1 MQDVSHDQK
10 LEFDELLQQVVDL
23 LKSEQRSS
31 YRAIKKR
38 FRLADDDLEAIK
50 DELID
55 AKRLAVDE
63 KGKVL
68 VWAGPGSYGAGG
80 MDEARTT
87 VTPGVLPPEAERRQL
102 TVVFCDMVG
111 STQLAGRLDP
121 EDWRELLQQY
131 QSCVSGVVD
140 LFDGHIAQYLGDG
153 ILIYFGFP
161 RAHADDA
168 RRAVRAGLEIMQAIE
183 SLNERLRAERGFCL
197 RVRIG
202 VHTGPVVVGDI
213 GAGSRHEQLALGETP
228 NLAARLEGIAE
239 PGTLLISGDT
249 HKLLDQQFHYE
260 ALGEKQLK
268 GIAGPVSVYRVLADS
283 GIRSRFDRAAT
294 GMFLPLIGRQAEMDW
309 LVSHWEKAAVGN
321 GQSVLI
327 TGEHGVGK
335 SRLVQALKEY
345 VSGHSGRWGVMR
357 GSPYF
362 HNTPLHPVIDIWRE
376 AMGWRSEDSD
386 ADKLEKLE
394 SSLGQSYMPLAESVP
409 LFAPLFRLPLPS
421 GKYPRLAL
429 SPERQKRKTMD
440 ILTRLVLEFGY
451 RRPFMLVV
459 EDLQL
464 IDPTTA
470 EWLLMLVHRVE
481 SARLMLLFTCQ
492 PSVTVSCV
500 PAKHVSVLNIDR
512 LEGGDVARMVLAVTG
527 GKKLPDEVVAQIIDR
542 TDGIPAAVE
551 EVTKMLLESDLLAE
565 EGDHYRLIGSLETM
579 GIPATLQDS
588 LMARLD
594 QLATAKPVAQLC
606 ATIGR
611 YFDFEIVAAMS
622 ALDRETLTGELN
634 RLVRAGVLAQRGE
647 PPEASYN
654 FRHSMLQQ
662 AAYQSLLK
670 KTRRSYHRQI
680 AETLRRRFPHTPA
693 EVLAYHY
700 TEAGSPIEAAEYW
713 RKAGEAA
720 IKQSANQ
727 EAVAHLTRGL
737 DLVRDIPDSCE
748 KTELDLNL
756 QINLGPAMI
765 ALKGWAAPE
774 VAEIYTRARELSQQ
788 IKDTS
793 QAPKA
798 LLGLAAFHIV
808 RADYRTAHEII
819 RELFELAEQEDSVE
833 AEVAAEATLGCILM
847 SLGQPAE
854 AVEHLKKGLTDPLPA
869 KHVWLSYHYGQ
880 HPRVFCLAMTGRALW
895 LLGYPDQALAC
906 ATEAVEAAREVSHP
920 LSEAF
925 ALEWLGGVHLS
936 RREYDAARTVARQ
949 ALALSTDQ
957 GFPMYKATATL
968 MRGSVLVEE
977 GSGDEGIALIR
988 DGLKDIQA
996 TGARANLPYYFSLL
1010 AESYASLSM
1019 TTESLETLGRA
1030 FEIIKVTGES
1040 WWLAEMHRLR
1050 GETLRLTGEADGT
1063 VEVCFQEALQVAR
1076 HQKSKSL
1083 ELRAVLSL
1091 GRIWSDRGNTVEARE
1106 LIVPVLDSFGE
1117 GLASGDLAQATDFLS
1132 TLKT

>member
-1 MQDVSHDQK
+1 MQDVSHHQE
-10 LEFDELLQQVVDL
+10 LQFDELLQQVVDL

-38 FRLADDDLEAIK
+38 FRLTDDDMEAIK

-55 AKRLAVDE
+55 AKHLAVDE

-68 VWAGPGSYGAGG
+68 VWTGGRSADGGYGNGAQGK
-80 MDEARTT
+80 
-87 VTPGVLPPEAERRQL
+87 VTPGILPPDAERRQL
-102 TVVFCDMVG
+102 TVLFCDMVG

-121 EDWRELLQQY
+121 EDWRDLLQQY
-131 QSCVSGVVD
+131 QGCVSGVVD
-140 LFDGHIAQYLGDG
+140 LFDGYVAQYLGDG

-161 RAHADDA
+161 LAHADDA
-168 RRAVRAGLEIMQAIE
+168 RRAVRCSLEILHAIE
-183 SLNERLRAERGFCL
+183 SLNERLRVERSLRL

-202 VHTGPVVVGDI
+202 IHTGPVVVGDV
-213 GAGSRHEQLALGETP
+213 GAGTKHEQLALGGTP
-228 NLAARLEGIAE
+228 NLAARLEGLAA
-239 PGTLLISGDT
+239 PGTILISADT

-260 ALGEKQLK
+260 ALGEKELK
-268 GIAGPVSVYRVLADS
+268 GIAAPVEVYRVLADS

-294 GMFLPLIGRQAEMDW
+294 GVVLPMIGRQAEMDW
-309 LVSHWEKAAVGN
+309 LVRHWERAAVGS

-345 VSGHSGRWGVMR
+345 VSAHSGRWGVMR

-362 HNTPLHPVIDIWRE
+362 HNTPLHPIIDIWRE
-376 AMGWRSEDSD
+376 AMAWQSGDSD
-386 ADKLEKLE
+386 AVKLEKLE

-409 LFAPLFRLPLPS
+409 LFAPLFRLPLPP
-421 GKYPRLAL
+421 GKYPPLAL
-429 SPERQKRKTMD
+429 SPERQKHKTLD
-440 ILTRLVLEFGY
+440 LLARLVLEFGY
-451 RRPFMLVV
+451 RRPFLLVV

-470 EWLLMLVHRVE
+470 EWLLMMVRRIE

-492 PSVTVSCV
+492 PSITASCV
-500 PAKHVSVLNIDR
+500 PAKFVDVLNIDR
-512 LEGGDVARMVLAVTG
+512 LESGDVERMVLAVTG
-527 GKKLPDEVVAQIIDR
+527 GKKLPDEVVAQIIDH

-594 QLATAKPVAQLC
+594 QLTTAKPVAQLC

-611 YFDFEIVAAMS
+611 YFDFKIVAAMS
-622 ALDRETLTGELN
+622 TLDRPTLTGELD

-670 KTRRSYHRQI
+670 KTRRSYHLQI
-680 AETLRRRFPHTPA
+680 AKTLQKRFPDTPA
-693 EVLAYHY
+693 EVMAHHFA
-700 TEAGSPIEAAEYW
+700 EAGRPVVAAEYW

-720 IKQSANQ
+720 IEQSANQ
-727 EAVAHLTRGL
+727 EAIAHLSKGL
-737 DLVRDIPDSCE
+737 DLIEGAPGSCE
-748 KTELDLNL
+748 KTALELNL

-788 IKDTS
+788 LKDTS
-793 QAPKA
+793 QASKA
-798 LLGLAAFHIV
+798 LLGLAAFHLV

-819 RELFELAEQEDSVE
+819 GELFDLARQEGSME

-847 SLGQPAE
+847 NLGQPGE
-854 AVEHLKKGLTDPLPA
+854 GVEHLRKGLTDSLPA

-880 HPRVFCLAMTGRALW
+880 HPQVFCLAMIGRALW
-895 LLGYPDQALAC
+895 LLGYPDQALAR

-936 RREYDAARTVARQ
+936 RREYKEAHLVAQQ

-957 GFPMYKATATL
+957 GFPMYRATAALT
-968 MRGSVLVEE
+968 RGTVLVEE
-977 GSGDEGIALIR
+977 GDGEDGIEQIKSS
-988 DGLKDIQA
+988 LKDIEA
-996 TGARANLPYYFSLL
+996 TGARVNLPYYLSLL

-1019 TTESLETLGRA
+1019 TTESLETLDRA
-1030 FEIIKVTGES
+1030 IGVIKVTGES

-1050 GETLRLTGEADGT
+1050 GETFRLRGDADAS
-1063 VEVCFQEALQVAR
+1063 VEVCFEEALLVAR
-1076 HQKSKSL
+1076 QQKAKSL
-1083 ELRAVLSL
+1083 ELRAALSL
-1091 GRIWSDRGNTVEARE
+1091 GRVWCDQGKTVVAKE
-1106 LIVPVLDSFGE
+1106 LVGAVFDSFGE
-1117 GLASGDLAQATDFLS
+1117 GLDSGDLVQGSDFLS
-1132 TLKT
+1132 SLSD